1 MSGPGAVG
9 GRTTKGDE
17 APAPWQPPTGHHPV
31 RAVGIVVVL
40 LVVGALSGDML
51 GDLTQ
56 TAATRCRWGSRSE
69 IVLDIDTRDYRQDRS
84 DGARALWAA
93 CAGTTGSV
101 LVDGPASV
109 PGDGDRVCFSVE
121 PGLGRNNRR
130 KLVGCLEDATID
142 RLQGTV
148 VSVELIEP
156 SR

>member
-1 MSGPGAVG
+1 MSGPGTAGSRTSEG
-9 GRTTKGDE
+9 GE

-40 LVVGALSGDML
+40 LVVGALSVDML

-56 TAATRCRWGSRSE
+56 SRSDQVPVGSRSE

-101 LVDGPASV
+101 LVDGPAFV
-109 PGDGDRVCFSVE
+109 PGDGDRVRLSVE

-148 VSVELIEP
+148 VSVELIVP